1 MLVCTLVAD
10 ADNAGLQIIPGVW
23 RMIEMNGQMNSLCGH
38 TLFSSWILNDWKY
51 HLFCVKFFRHGG
63 TFCWEKKIEYF
74 EENRNN
80 ENWKFLNPIYVADI
94 QEVLSEILFLVYS
107 LKQVLRSSDKNYH
120 LLPLFITFNQNFQR

>member
-1 MLVCTLVAD
+1 MEAPFV
-10 ADNAGLQIIPGVW
+10 G
-23 RMIEMNGQMNSLCGH
+23 
-38 TLFSSWILNDWKY
+38 
-51 HLFCVKFFRHGG
+51 
-63 TFCWEKKIEYF
+63 KKNFEYF